1 MNGDQITVLG
11 AILILAEA
19 RIPLG
24 IRALFFVPALAE
36 ATGSVPEIDGR

>member
-24 IRALFFVPALAE
+24 IRALFFVPALLSPQ
-36 ATGSVPEIDGR
+36 GSVLEIDGR